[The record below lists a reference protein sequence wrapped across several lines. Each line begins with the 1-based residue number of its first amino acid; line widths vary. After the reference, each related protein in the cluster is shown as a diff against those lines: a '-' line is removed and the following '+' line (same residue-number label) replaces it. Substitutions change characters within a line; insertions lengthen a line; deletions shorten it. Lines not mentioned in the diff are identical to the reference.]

1 VKRHL
6 FSLRRTYS
14 CLCVCVSVCVVT
26 CATWSLYCMYSEMSE
41 REREDVEVI
50 IFCIARDVSY
60 NEIMS

>member
-1 VKRHL
+1 
-6 FSLRRTYS
+6 
-14 CLCVCVSVCVVT
+14 VCVSVCVVT